1 MAYDLQDA
9 ADYCGPFM
17 EGWQHKS
24 AFVIQL
30 RRETDIEAGR
40 FEGRVEHVAST
51 RAARFHSVDQLLDF
65 IATVLTEVR
74 KSTPSE

>member
-1 MAYDLQDA
+1 MTYKMQ
-9 ADYCGPFM
+9 PTIVVHFM

-30 RRETDIEAGR
+30 RLETDIEAGR

-51 RAARFHSVDQLLDF
+51 RSARFYSVDQLLDF
-65 IATVLTEVR
+65 IATVLTDVR
-74 KSTPSE
+74 NNTPLQ